1 MHAPTHAHTHT
12 NTGYTYTNLLNPDEW
27 MVQLI
32 ILYMSWLT
40 IAIYQSSVSGMN
52 RSYIE
57 KGLEIPCQ
65 YLGDLSC
72 L

>member
-1 MHAPTHAHTHT
+1 MDGA
-12 NTGYTYTNLLNPDEW
+12 TYNSVNGH
-27 MVQLI
+27 
-32 ILYMSWLT
+32 MSWLT

-65 YLGDLSC
+65 YLGDLYC